1 MTLTLHN
8 EILNRMKRTW
18 ELLRPSATPVRQS
31 GRRIDHL
38 VKQNLPPL
46 MGRRDAAYD
55 QATELLESDLFSRD
69 ETGRRQL
76 YGRLCELFDRAVED
90 TEAILITLTSP
101 DTETRE
107 RRQLNYWELLRQVIS
122 TLEALNGLTG
132 KLFHAPADENCCL
145 LVQPGGNLSR
155 DERQL
160 GESEISLV
168 NQFRE
173 LFESGRQQM
182 LRYREYTAKSFS
194 KSNAERYQKSYQEYH
209 RFFREA

>member
-1 MTLTLHN
+1 MILHN
-8 EILNRMKRTW
+8 EIFDRVKKTLG
-18 ELLRPSATPVRQS
+18 LLSGTPENTGAPV
-31 GRRIDHL
+31 DFL
-38 VKQNLPPL
+38 VKMNLSAW
-46 MGRRDAAYD
+46 MGRRDAAGDRIGELMYEDLFALSEAERRFRYRQVGSLLD
-55 QATELLESDLFSRD
+55 QAI
-69 ETGRRQL
+69 
-76 YGRLCELFDRAVED
+76 ED
-90 TEAILITLTSP
+90 TETILMTLTSP

>member
-1 MTLTLHN
+1 MILHN
-8 EILNRMKRTW
+8 EIFDRVKKTLG
-18 ELLRPSATPVRQS
+18 LLSGTPETA
-31 GRRIDHL
+31 GAPIDFL
-38 VKQNLPPL
+38 VKMNLSAW
-46 MGRRDAAYD
+46 MGRRDAAGD
-55 QATELLESDLFSRD
+55 RIGELMYEDLFAQN
-69 ETGRRQL
+69 EAERRLRYRQVGML
-76 YGRLCELFDRAVED
+76 LDRAMED
-90 TEAILITLTSP
+90 TEMILMTLTSP

-122 TLEALNGLTG
+122 ALEALNALTG

-145 LVQPGGNLSR
+145 LIQPDANLSR

-194 KSNAERYQKSYQEYH
+194 KSNAERYRKSYQEYH
-209 RFFREA
+209 RLFRES